1 MLPDDPI
8 KAIALAV
15 SATVL
20 FGSSDTISKYLSGS
34 LPIVEF
40 IWIRY
45 VLFLITAGCLIRR
58 RSILPRNPGLQITRA
73 CASSARPSCSF
84 TACGR

>member
-34 LPIVEF
+34 LPIIEF

-45 VLFLITAGCLIRR
+45 VLFLITAACLVRR
-58 RSILPRNPGLQITRA
+58 RSILPRNPACRSPGD
-73 CASSARPSCSF
+73 CASSARPSCSSM
-84 TACGR
+84 ACGR